1 MWKKNS
7 GIPLLQRGR
16 RPAVGQ
22 LQRGQVGGD
31 VSCSFGVATSLHP
44 TVAGS
49 NPGHSSLKVFI
60 FL

>member
-1 MWKKNS
+1 
-7 GIPLLQRGR
+7 
-16 RPAVGQ
+16 VGKSNVADVTGVGLSDAQ
-22 LQRGQVGGD
+22 KTVNGGD